1 MNRINFYMVNP
12 FKVWDFIF
20 KTCVLHFNSSH
31 RMIIKVLACL
41 FYALSALYLPR
52 ITNQPSMDACG
63 LWESHTDTEKL
74 ANVLCWTFV
83 LIKKSLEWTFF
94 LIKSKQTTFIWF
106 HITQSYNYTRE
117 PELLEAYFCWDIQLL
132 WELSGTKRHHQCRN
146 VFPLTQVLHSVV
158 KNPVNKGFYTIS
170 RRTD

>member
-63 LWESHTDTEKL
+63 LWESHTDTEKP
-74 ANVLCWTFV
+74 ARFV
-83 LIKKSLEWTFF
+83 LNICFNKKKSIMNFF
-94 LIKSKQTTFIWF
+94 F
-106 HITQSYNYTRE
+106 N
-117 PELLEAYFCWDIQLL
+117 
-132 WELSGTKRHHQCRN
+132 
-146 VFPLTQVLHSVV
+146 
-158 KNPVNKGFYTIS
+158 
-170 RRTD
+170 